1 MRFVTENLPTLQECF
16 YIKVSMDL
24 EPCRVFQIVCMSF
37 KALYLCESIML
48 TKTMTLDYE
57 VVHVYLQSDMF

>member
-1 MRFVTENLPTLQECF
+1 MQSVLECV
-16 YIKVSMDL
+16 Y
-24 EPCRVFQIVCMSF
+24 EFQGS
-37 KALYLCESIML
+37 KLYLCESIML